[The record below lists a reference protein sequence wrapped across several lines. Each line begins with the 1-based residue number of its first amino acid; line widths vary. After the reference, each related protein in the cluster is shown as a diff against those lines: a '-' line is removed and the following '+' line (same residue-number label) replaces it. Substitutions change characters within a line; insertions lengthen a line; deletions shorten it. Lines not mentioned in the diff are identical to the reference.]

1 LTQKAEKGF
10 KKMLKNEKLFEKD
23 DPEITLV
30 KNPKNNKFTLT
41 LQNWDLP
48 ETVDGYN
55 EREAEQL
62 IEMLERGI
70 KFLKESKE
78 NRNQR
83 LLFEELTNEKKRVGK
98 T

>member
-1 LTQKAEKGF
+1 
-10 KKMLKNEKLFEKD
+10 MLKNEKLFEKD